1 MTQVSVSQEFGIADQ
16 PHDLEWMM
24 VDSRRRQS
32 EAARKLTAKICGW
45 TLRTTGLSACARFL
59 ANSLLNPLRVALLRR
74 QTLANLEQLD
84 DRLLADIGIE
94 RAIIPE
100 LVVKLVSRE
109 SVAADLDAYIGEP
122 VTAHNPI
129 IAGDVELVKSVTS
142 VAPKAAANSN
152 ESSHRAA

>member
-1 MTQVSVSQEFGIADQ
+1 
-16 PHDLEWMM
+16 M

-32 EAARKLTAKICGW
+32 EAARKLTARICGW
-45 TLRTTGLSACARFL
+45 TLRTTGLGAFARFL
-59 ANSLLNPLRVALLRR
+59 AYSFINPLRVALLRR
-74 QTLANLEQLD
+74 QTLANLEHLD

-100 LVVKLVSRE
+100 LVQQLVSRE
-109 SVAADLDAYIGEP
+109 SVSADLDAYIGEP

-129 IAGDVELVKSVTS
+129 IAGDIELVKSVAP

-152 ESSHRAA
+152 ASSHRAA